1 MTPPALELTLP
12 EELLLLAL
20 DPLRGKPYCT
30 GRSLSYAT
38 AGAALRELEFQGRVT
53 GQGGRTR
60 VVSPLA
66 PQDPFLA
73 QVLGSLSDPDVGGL
87 AGGVD
92 TPRWIRRTAPHI
104 EELCLEHLV
113 RRSVLRR
120 ETHRLLGLLPYQR
133 HPAVDP
139 ALPLAVRDRFTAAEA
154 ARFPDPRSR
163 TLAALVSAI
172 GLSGEVT
179 RGGLRDRWAMRGLV
193 DEDWAADAVH
203 RNVRQDRA
211 NRKRRSHI
219 SGGGGSSGGD

>member
-20 DPLRGKPYCT
+20 DPRRGKPQCS
-30 GRSLSYAT
+30 GRSLSYGT
-38 AGAALRELEFQGRVT
+38 AGAVLRELELQGRVT

-66 PQDPFLA
+66 PEDPFLA
-73 QVLGSLSDPDVGGL
+73 QVLGSLSDPGVGGL

-92 TPRWIRRTAPHI
+92 TPLWIRRTAPHI

-120 ETHRLLGLLPYQR
+120 ETHRLLGLLPYHR
-133 HPAVDP
+133 HPAADP
-139 ALPLAVRDRFTAAEA
+139 ALSLAVRDRFTAAGA
-154 ARFPDPRSR
+154 AGFPDPRSR

-172 GLSGEVT
+172 GLSGAVS

-193 DEDWAADAVH
+193 DEEWTAHAVH

-211 NRKRRSHI
+211 NRNGRSRH
-219 SGGGGSSGGD
+219 SGGGGSGDD